1 MTMFFKYTAWA
12 VQIDVNVFEPTAQV
26 IRTNDNIFWMGSSS
40 NWHGNLHDNFS
51 WRDSSSRLNT
61 TNNSD
66 NDDGSGSGRGSGNDN
81 DIDNDNDN
89 DVNGSNGDDKA
100 ITMVIQCTCNSVNY
114 QYEIT

>member
-1 MTMFFKYTAWA
+1 
-12 VQIDVNVFEPTAQV
+12 
-26 IRTNDNIFWMGSSS
+26 MGSSS

-66 NDDGSGSGRGSGNDN
+66 NDNGSGRGSGNDN
-81 DIDNDNDN
+81 DNNNDNDNDN

-100 ITMVIQCTCNSVNY
+100 ITMVIHVTV
-114 QYEIT
+114 

>member
-81 DIDNDNDN
+81 DNNNDNDDDN

-100 ITMVIQCTCNSVNY
+100 ITMVIHVTV
-114 QYEIT
+114 